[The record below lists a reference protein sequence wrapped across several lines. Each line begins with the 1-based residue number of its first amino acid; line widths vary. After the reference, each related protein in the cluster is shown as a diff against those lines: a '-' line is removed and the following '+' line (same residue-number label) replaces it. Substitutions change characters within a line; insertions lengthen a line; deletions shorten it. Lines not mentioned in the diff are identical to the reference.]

1 MKYGQ
6 QLLTLHLITQ
16 LVASIKHTQK
26 AQIETSA
33 ALQILI
39 KPHTAS
45 SNKKILPH
53 NR

>member
-16 LVASIKHTQK
+16 PVASKTSTEK
-26 AQIETSA
+26 QIETSA

-45 SNKKILPH
+45 SNKKKSPH